1 MDGWVAWTHLPILFP
16 FMKRKALPLL
26 LLTVCWSASC
36 TTETRS
42 EWPLAR
48 PAAFIGVE
56 AGPASSWLRTSIDP
70 PPTDGDPIDL
80 YSGLYVRTTV
90 DFSIDDTIPLAVQ
103 RTYRNNDH
111 FSRTFGV
118 GTNHPYDMFISG
130 DGVRFTYASVITAD
144 GAPIRFERISPGTGY
159 ADAVFEHTATPT
171 IFLGARMAW
180 NGTGWTVQL
189 KDGSSYKFLG
199 CSPKSTRPGQ
209 CGLIE
214 YRDRDGQT
222 LHINRDAAGNIR
234 RMVSPHREWIA
245 FTYDE
250 YDRVVRAEGSTGVSV
265 TYEYDP
271 NGRLVKVQS
280 SEDRAPERYEYD
292 DEDHMTAV
300 FEHGQ
305 VIHNSYRQDYCVYQ
319 LWQFENRYSEFR
331 FSYVFDGEGRH
342 VATEVRTSDN
352 AVRRV
357 TFNPSGYLISD
368 THRAGQP
375 DQDTLSY
382 DRNPQSNVVER
393 VTLSCASQGTSLN
406 VTDLLDSLETG
417 DGVDA
422 YDEIL
427 KMCNPPGPAAGRAS
441 HLSSPIQQ

>member
-1 MDGWVAWTHLPILFP
+1 MDRWVACTPLPILFLL
-16 FMKRKALPLL
+16 MKVKALALL
-26 LLTVCWSASC
+26 LAIVCWSASR
-36 TTETRS
+36 TTQTRR
-42 EWPLAR
+42 ELPFTQ
-48 PAAFIGVE
+48 PAGPVAVE
-56 AGPASSWLRTSIDP
+56 AGPASSSLRASIDP
-70 PPTDGDPIDL
+70 PATDGDPIDL

-118 GTNHPYDMFISG
+118 GTNHPYDMFLTG
-130 DGVRFTYASVITAD
+130 DAVKFTYVSVITAD

-222 LHINRDAAGNIR
+222 LHINRDADGNIR
-234 RMVSPHREWIA
+234 RLVSPHREWIA

-265 TYEYDP
+265 AYEYDR

-280 SEDRAPERYEYD
+280 SEEPVPIRYEYD
-292 DEDHMTAV
+292 DEDHMTAI
-300 FEHGQ
+300 FDHGL
-305 VIHNSYRQDYCVYQ
+305 VIHNAYRQDLCVYQ
-319 LWQFENRYSEFR
+319 LSQFANRYSEFR
-331 FSYVFDGEGRH
+331 FNYVFDAGGKH

-368 THRAGQP
+368 TRRAGQP
-375 DQDTLSY
+375 NQGTLSY
-382 DRNPQSNVVER
+382 DRNPQSNVVEK
-393 VTLSCASQGTSLN
+393 VTLSCASEGTSLN

-417 DGVDA
+417 DGVYA

-427 KMCNPPGPAAGRAS
+427 KMCKPPVPPDRSAAAQS
-441 HLSSPIQQ
+441 DQ